1 MKGLLIK
8 DFKLLK
14 NQKQFFLTVSMMG
27 IIFLVVS
34 NNPDFVISY
43 ITIMISIF
51 TLNTISYDQ
60 YNNGMAYLFTLPITR
75 KEYVGEKY
83 VFGLISTA
91 ASLAGVSAIAYA
103 VAFAKSIEYTLEEWG
118 ATVISSFLIVIIMLA
133 FTIPL
138 QLKFEAE
145 KSRMALLAVWGC
157 LFIAIYLMVYIGRKM
172 GIDIEAILDSIFEAK
187 LSTTIIAIILI
198 CIASTIISY
207 LISLKI
213 IKKKEF

>member
-51 TLNTISYDQ
+51 TLSTISYDQ
-60 YNNGMAYLFTLPITR
+60 YLFTLPITR

>member
-51 TLNTISYDQ
+51 TLSTISYDQ

-75 KEYVGEKY
+75 KEYVREKY

-103 VAFAKSIEYTLEEWG
+103 VVFAKSIEYTLEEWG

>member
-51 TLNTISYDQ
+51 TLSTISYDQ

-103 VAFAKSIEYTLEEWG
+103 VAFVKCIEIYQKYGEYCHLYGRDKARKVPCDRRYWNWYSARKS
-118 ATVISSFLIVIIMLA
+118 AACV
-133 FTIPL
+133 
-138 QLKFEAE
+138 
-145 KSRMALLAVWGC
+145 
-157 LFIAIYLMVYIGRKM
+157 
-172 GIDIEAILDSIFEAK
+172 
-187 LSTTIIAIILI
+187 
-198 CIASTIISY
+198 
-207 LISLKI
+207 
-213 IKKKEF
+213 

>member
-51 TLNTISYDQ
+51 TLSTISYDQ

-103 VAFAKSIEYTLEEWG
+103 VSFAKSIEYT
-118 ATVISSFLIVIIMLA
+118 
-133 FTIPL
+133 
-138 QLKFEAE
+138 
-145 KSRMALLAVWGC
+145 
-157 LFIAIYLMVYIGRKM
+157 
-172 GIDIEAILDSIFEAK
+172 
-187 LSTTIIAIILI
+187 
-198 CIASTIISY
+198 
-207 LISLKI
+207 
-213 IKKKEF
+213 

>member
-51 TLNTISYDQ
+51 TLSTISYDQ
-60 YNNGMAYLFTLPITR
+60 YNNGMAYLFTFPITR
-75 KEYVGEKY
+75 KEYVREKY

-91 ASLAGVSAIAYA
+91 ASLVGVSAIAYA
-103 VAFAKSIEYTLEEWG
+103 VSFAKSIEYTLEEWG

>member
-51 TLNTISYDQ
+51 TLSTISYDQ

-133 FTIPL
+133 FTIP
-138 QLKFEAE
+138 
-145 KSRMALLAVWGC
+145 
-157 LFIAIYLMVYIGRKM
+157 
-172 GIDIEAILDSIFEAK
+172 
-187 LSTTIIAIILI
+187 
-198 CIASTIISY
+198 
-207 LISLKI
+207 
-213 IKKKEF
+213 